1 LKVRVL
7 LFRPQQEIQPRA
19 MNIASSK
26 QKNGPADLSDQ
37 LQDTQTRTKALSVSL
52 TDVEKQARMR
62 EATNLAPSPDP
73 RDPDLVNWNGPDD
86 LENPKNWEMKK
97 KWLIVLIVSTYSL
110 ISPLSSSMVA
120 PSLTAIGKDLDI
132 PAGVQQAVAMSIF
145 VLAYAVGPL
154 FVGPLSEIYGRV
166 LVLQLT
172 NLLYLFFNLGCS
184 LAKTKAQIIVF
195 RFLAG
200 LGGSAPLAIGGGVVS
215 DLFSAEQR
223 GQAISIYSLM
233 PLFGP
238 AIGPIAG
245 AFITENTTW
254 RWSFYATT
262 IADGVV
268 QCLGFLFLRE
278 TYAPVLLAWKR
289 DKLIKTSGNTN
300 LHTAFDIQNRT
311 TLTTLQIALT
321 RPFRLL
327 GTQIILQVLALY
339 LTFLYGLMY
348 LVLVSFPDLFSS
360 PKPEG
365 YGESIGIG
373 GLNYISLGLGFFI
386 GAQVVAP
393 LQDRIYI
400 ALKRRHSSPG
410 RPEYRVPM
418 MLPGAVLVPLGLF
431 IYGWTAEYKTHWIGP
446 NIGACLI
453 AAGIMIGSLCTQAFL
468 VDTYTV
474 YAASALGAA
483 TVLRSLAG
491 FGFPLFASSLYD
503 RLGLGWGNSL
513 LAFVA
518 IVIGWPSPVILWF
531 YGEKMRMRSPFAAG

>member
-1 LKVRVL
+1 
-7 LFRPQQEIQPRA
+7 
-19 MNIASSK
+19 
-26 QKNGPADLSDQ
+26 
-37 LQDTQTRTKALSVSL
+37 
-52 TDVEKQARMR
+52 
-62 EATNLAPSPDP
+62 
-73 RDPDLVNWNGPDD
+73 
-86 LENPKNWEMKK
+86 
-97 KWLIVLIVSTYSL
+97 
-110 ISPLSSSMVA
+110 
-120 PSLTAIGKDLDI
+120 
-132 PAGVQQAVAMSIF
+132 
-145 VLAYAVGPL
+145 
-154 FVGPLSEIYGRV
+154 
-166 LVLQLT
+166 
-172 NLLYLFFNLGCS
+172 
-184 LAKTKAQIIVF
+184 
-195 RFLAG
+195 
-200 LGGSAPLAIGGGVVS
+200 
-215 DLFSAEQR
+215 
-223 GQAISIYSLM
+223 
-233 PLFGP
+233 
-238 AIGPIAG
+238 
-245 AFITENTTW
+245 
-254 RWSFYATT
+254 
-262 IADGVV
+262 VV

-453 AAGIMIGSLCTQAFL
+453 AAGIMIGSLVCFHSSCPP
-468 VDTYTV
+468 
-474 YAASALGAA
+474 SA
-483 TVLRSLAG
+483 R
-491 FGFPLFASSLYD
+491 
-503 RLGLGWGNSL
+503 
-513 LAFVA
+513 
-518 IVIGWPSPVILWF
+518 I
-531 YGEKMRMRSPFAAG
+531 KC